1 MLLSTRSNYVFPRTG
16 CKILYTNRIFYDD
29 VGEAAIAMEILL
41 SQEISISISL
51 DDLPG
56 NNTASAVEP
65 GPISYDRVYK
75 HVSRGF
81 SGGTGGRNKFK
92 MLLMAEDEETG
103 LTILPFLELED
114 VMLIKRLSEPI
125 PRPTLPPSRVPT
137 RLPTNAIVETNQP
150 STVAPTMT
158 PMKTPSSS
166 PTSPT
171 VPSRSPQQ
179 QTKLP
184 GDSILTNSP
193 TSGYGRPLAPGKGD
207 ITIDEFPSP
216 GPGPAID
223 RSSGPQG
230 SENQDDIIPIA
241 VVAAAA
247 GAVAGIFVVAL
258 LSLYRYRKE
267 LQEYQKR
274 DRDRTCSQLP
284 VATAVPTEMKKER
297 GKKGWGSI
305 NRAHVIPNGPR
316 ARESMAPKQHLVGAR
331 PPPTIV
337 VNDEERSLAESTLG
351 DRTAGRRLWSVPPPP
366 VQFLQSSWIPGEGR
380 RGRIP
385 SGPVPGGSVA
395 ISQISSLHS
404 GTIGAGNGADT
415 IGEFS
420 LEAAIKDDDSSSC
433 NEEDGGDDQSTM
445 NRGEDITARLAE
457 SIADDGNDH
466 GVSGGSGDQR
476 RLPVPSEN
484 SSSEAADVALP
495 TISEAASSATAPN
508 STPSSLVGTASLFE
522 ASTLSLSDEAT
533 GTSESFATN
542 NVSANVSHVTPD
554 HYKGH
559 PEPPLDLTPRI
570 SGGGG
575 GPFKSPPHIL
585 PGQDE
590 YIYTENTENN
600 EEASNS
606 DDLSYTLPQ
615 TMTPERK
622 RSVVSESSSRPWSRA
637 FAEGTAAVLSASFRG
652 AENLK
657 LPSSA
662 PPQASRCGTPHP
674 DESLGD
680 FPELGPVTDPPASDH
695 MTHVDNLEVINVSDT
710 SLSEMEEG
718 SQSKSTEAP
727 NNYPRRTT
735 PTSKENAESGTDDH
749 RWLLKAVAGALGPPA
764 KGADS
769 ESLSGRSNQSLVSAQ
784 SAPVWPST
792 SGPSKRRKSSRRSS
806 TRSVCSRSSRQSQR
820 SQGSEESRSIKT
832 DLQRLEV
839 QLKLLNDREKEE
851 LPTGFGVSGEIKP
864 APPPPPP
871 PPPVSP
877 QSRHSATSSV
887 RLDIRAPPGRLGV
900 ILANRSDD
908 QPGTVVSA
916 LRTSSAL
923 VGKIL
928 PGDVLVAIDGLDVS
942 EMHVSEVTAIM
953 SNKSQQEKILT
964 VVTPSKSEEN
974 TGNEGSK

>member
-1 MLLSTRSNYVFPRTG
+1 M
-16 CKILYTNRIFYDD
+16 
-29 VGEAAIAMEILL
+29 
-41 SQEISISISL
+41 
-51 DDLPG
+51 
-56 NNTASAVEP
+56 
-65 GPISYDRVYK
+65 
-75 HVSRGF
+75 
-81 SGGTGGRNKFK
+81 
-92 MLLMAEDEETG
+92 
-103 LTILPFLELED
+103 
-114 VMLIKRLSEPI
+114 
-125 PRPTLPPSRVPT
+125 
-137 RLPTNAIVETNQP
+137 
-150 STVAPTMT
+150 
-158 PMKTPSSS
+158 
-166 PTSPT
+166 
-171 VPSRSPQQ
+171 
-179 QTKLP
+179 
-184 GDSILTNSP
+184 
-193 TSGYGRPLAPGKGD
+193 
-207 ITIDEFPSP
+207 
-216 GPGPAID
+216 
-223 RSSGPQG
+223 
-230 SENQDDIIPIA
+230 
-241 VVAAAA
+241 VAAAA

-274 DRDRTCSQLP
+274 DRDRTCSQFP
-284 VATAVPTEMKKER
+284 VATAVPTEMNKER

-316 ARESMAPKQHLVGAR
+316 ARESTAPKQHHVGAR
-331 PPPTIV
+331 PPPIPTVV
-337 VNDEERSLAESTLG
+337 VNDEERSLAESTRG

-380 RGRIP
+380 RGRVP
-385 SGPVPGGSVA
+385 AGPVSGGSVA
-395 ISQISSLHS
+395 ISQISSLGG
-404 GTIGAGNGADT
+404 GTIGAGGGAAT

-420 LEAAIKDDDSSSC
+420 LEAAIKEDDTSRCNDDDGS
-433 NEEDGGDDQSTM
+433 GDQSTI
-445 NRGEDITARLAE
+445 NRGEDISARLDE
-457 SIADDGNDH
+457 SIADGGNDH
-466 GVSGGSGDQR
+466 GFSGGSGDQR

-484 SSSEAADVALP
+484 SSSKATADVALP
-495 TISEAASSATAPN
+495 PISEAASGATAPS

-542 NVSANVSHVTPD
+542 NVSANASNVTPD

-575 GPFKSPPHIL
+575 GPFKSPPNIL
-585 PGQDE
+585 IGQDE
-590 YIYTENTENN
+590 HNNTENN
-600 EEASNS
+600 EEVSIS

-615 TMTPERK
+615 TITPERK

-637 FAEGTAAVLSASFRG
+637 FAEGTAAVLSASFRC
-652 AENLK
+652 AENLI

-662 PPQASRCGTPHP
+662 PPQASRCGTPRP

-680 FPELGPVTDPPASDH
+680 FPELGPLADPPASDH
-695 MTHVDNLEVINVSDT
+695 MAYVDDLEVINVSDK

-718 SQSKSTEAP
+718 RQSKATETP
-727 NNYPRRTT
+727 NNYPRRTVS
-735 PTSKENAESGTDDH
+735 TSKENAESSADDH

-764 KGADS
+764 KGADL
-769 ESLSGRSNQSLVSAQ
+769 ESLSGRSNPSLVSAQ

-820 SQGSEESRSIKT
+820 SQGSEESTSIKI

-839 QLKLLNDREKEE
+839 QLKLLNDREKGE
-851 LPTGFGVSGEIKP
+851 LPTGFGVSGEMKP

-871 PPPVSP
+871 PASP

-964 VVTPSKSEEN
+964 VVTPPKSEVNNDNED
-974 TGNEGSK
+974 GN